1 MLLVLGLSMTIL
13 STAVL
18 LYLEAANR
26 PPIPYWVQRGQE
38 MGKLAAKWPND
49 WDKQPLLLHPSWSE
63 HEVRLLQEWDT
74 YLRVTSYEQSVA
86 HNNEHIARIKAGLVT
101 PCACGFDAPDTEFTL
116 RLRHKALRAPIRHA
130 LLHLTAT
137 AEIPQRVAGK
147 DINMALWAAQ
157 CGQWEISRLLV
168 LRGCK
173 AGGLVGYVFS
183 APMTEQELVR
193 YLDFFHEQGVR
204 IWENEAGIYY
214 TARMNSAG
222 HIIAEWAWEHGYLKT
237 ADWYSLLKLKGILPL
252 MQRMHAA
259 GILSLEVQPEQHSP
273 TPVQQLIIIAAPP
286 VDDHFSMEDALLK
299 LEWMLANGANPNA
312 MPHRHAPR
320 GNERYRPL
328 TMCRRIQQLP
338 HLQHADAWQHMERL
352 LLQYGAR

>member
-1 MLLVLGLSMTIL
+1 M
-13 STAVL
+13 
-18 LYLEAANR
+18 
-26 PPIPYWVQRGQE
+26 P
-38 MGKLAAKWPND
+38 
-49 WDKQPLLLHPSWSE
+49 
-63 HEVRLLQEWDT
+63 
-74 YLRVTSYEQSVA
+74 
-86 HNNEHIARIKAGLVT
+86 
-101 PCACGFDAPDTEFTL
+101 
-116 RLRHKALRAPIRHA
+116 
-130 LLHLTAT
+130 
-137 AEIPQRVAGK
+137 
-147 DINMALWAAQ
+147 
-157 CGQWEISRLLV
+157 
-168 LRGCK
+168 
-173 AGGLVGYVFS
+173 
-183 APMTEQELVR
+183 EQELLR

-237 ADWYSLLKLKGILPL
+237 ADWYSLLKLKGTLPL

-338 HLQHADAWQHMERL
+338 HLQHAEAWQPMERL